1 VKVDVKRVFNSQ
13 SLWCDQSDSMLRFRR
28 FYPICWGKIP
38 MAVSTLPC
46 DCEPMKTLLWL
57 LLAVAGVMVL
67 SDALFDALRKS

>member
-1 VKVDVKRVFNSQ
+1 
-13 SLWCDQSDSMLRFRR
+13 MLQFRR
-28 FYPICWGKIP
+28 NGVALWGNSP
-38 MAVSTLPC
+38 MAGMTLPG